1 MTLTVRLVLVLF
13 ICALIAGGCGAPYKK
28 ERLTDQRGWRFGPY
42 NTAIS
47 PLYDVD
53 SLGHTDA
60 NHVHGLIF
68 RTAPNRIQKHDDDTT
83 RLALELGSIIIHVRN
98 QQPRLLPP
106 SALRS
111 SVESQATENH
121 AIEYRVAFDTSYSY
135 NDLDLVSYR
144 LRLVDQTSGKV
155 VDSILADEYCG
166 VGLKQ
171 KYPGPFSPNTE
182 ISFIMP
188 MTDKYVLTIYDIYG
202 KKVDSLKGAGN
213 KGELISFD
221 WDASGF
227 DSGVYFYKLEV
238 ADFTDT
244 RKMVLM
250 K

>member
-1 MTLTVRLVLVLF
+1 MTLTARLVLVLS

-60 NHVHGLIF
+60 AHVRGLIF
-68 RTAPNRIQKHDDDTT
+68 RTAPNRIQKHEDDTI
-83 RLALELGSIIIHVRN
+83 RLALELGSIIVRVKN

-106 SALRS
+106 SAIKS
-111 SVESQATENH
+111 SIESQATENH
-121 AIEYRVAFDTSYSY
+121 AIEYWVTFDTSYSY
-135 NDLDLVSYR
+135 DNIDMVSYR
-144 LRLVDQTSGKV
+144 WRLVDQTSGLA
-155 VDSILADEYCG
+155 VDSILAEEYCG
-166 VGLKQ
+166 VGLKL
-171 KYPGPFSPNTE
+171 KYPNPFCPNTT
-182 ISFIMP
+182 ISFVMP
-188 MTDKYVLTIYDIYG
+188 ATDNYLMTIYNVYG
-202 KKVDSLKGAGN
+202 KKVASHEGSGAE
-213 KGELISFD
+213 GELIEFT

-244 RKMVLM
+244 RKMVLL